1 MQRSSVFLV
10 RILCL
15 TLIAPSSWSQ
25 SGAATSA
32 HKERAPHADRSAQ
45 GLPDEERILHALN
58 RFTFGPRP
66 GDVEQVRQIGLD
78 EWFERQLHP
87 ASMEY
92 GELDRRLSE
101 APAMRLQTPQL
112 LAAFPSGAI
121 LRQAADGKL
130 PVPKTPILRT
140 IYSDQIAFYKEREAR
155 KSEKEAVDSP
165 GPAAGKNDMQAAMG
179 SSGGSMSATM
189 ESSQASHAMAP
200 NAKTPESD
208 AGKAKAAEAE
218 VLTILALAPEQRMRR
233 MLAMNAAQL
242 EDFRAALKGSQRAQ
256 LLDKMTA
263 GQREIVADLENPSKA
278 VVDEM
283 MEQRLIRDV
292 YSPAQLQEVMTDFW
306 LNHFNVYLHKNEETP
321 YYLVSFE
328 RDVIRPRALGKFEDL
343 LVATAESPAMLLYLD
358 NSSSMGPDSIAGEKE
373 KQQAARQ
380 NKPAPVSGLNENY
393 ARELME
399 LHTLGVNGGYTQ
411 EDVTE
416 MARVLTGW
424 TVSQP
429 ARGGGF
435 LFDERKHE
443 PGTKKLLGMNVK
455 EDGQNEGLRMLHVLA
470 MQPATAR
477 FLSRKLALRFV
488 SDDPPQSLVDRMAKS
503 YLASDG
509 DITRVLRTLFHSP
522 EFWQR
527 GVYRSKVKT
536 PLEYVVSAV
545 RASNAKTESMM
556 PLAHAAERMGMPLYG
571 CVPPTGYSAKAEA
584 WVSTGALVERMNFA
598 LALAANKL
606 PGIQLGWSG
615 RAEIGDLGDEV
626 ANDAAPMDMADDERR
641 LESRLVA
648 GGVSEQ
654 TRDAVMEQAVP
665 SPAAQTGNAAK
676 AGMPAL
682 PVKASAQ
689 IPGRQ
694 KPPGTAATQ
703 AEREKEEA
711 VMAGLLLGSPEFQRK

>member
-1 MQRSSVFLV
+1 
-10 RILCL
+10 
-15 TLIAPSSWSQ
+15 
-25 SGAATSA
+25 
-32 HKERAPHADRSAQ
+32 
-45 GLPDEERILHALN
+45 
-58 RFTFGPRP
+58 
-66 GDVEQVRQIGLD
+66 VEQIRQIGLD

-92 GELDRRLSE
+92 GELDRRLSD

-112 LAAFPSGAI
+112 LAAFPSRAI

-130 PVPKTPILRT
+130 PIPKTPILRT
-140 IYSDQIAFYKEREAR
+140 IYSDQIAFYQEREAR
-155 KSEKEAVDSP
+155 KSEKKAVDSP
-165 GPAAGKNDMQAAMG
+165 GPAAGKSDMQAAMG
-179 SSGGSMSATM
+179 SSGGSMNATM
-189 ESSQASHAMAP
+189 ESSPASNAMAP

-208 AGKAKAAEAE
+208 AGNAMAAEAE
-218 VLTILALAPEQRMRR
+218 VLTILALAPEQRVRR

-242 EDFRAALKGSQRAQ
+242 EDFRAALKGPQRAQ

-283 MEQRLIRDV
+283 MEQRLIRDI

-411 EDVTE
+411 QDVTE

-443 PGTKKLLGMNVK
+443 PGTKKLLGMSMK

-470 MQPATAR
+470 MRPATAH
-477 FLSRKLALRFV
+477 FLSRKLAIRFV
-488 SDDPPQSLVDRMAKS
+488 SDDPPQSLIDRMAKS

-509 DITRVLRTLFHSP
+509 DIARVLRTLFHSP

-545 RASNAKTESMM
+545 RASNAKTDSMM

-571 CVPPTGYSAKAEA
+571 CVPPTGYSAKTEA

-606 PGIQLGWSG
+606 PGIQPGWSG

-626 ANDAAPMDMADDERR
+626 ANDAAPIDMADDERR
-641 LESRLVA
+641 LESRVVE

-654 TRDAVMEQAVP
+654 PRDAVMEQAVP
-665 SPAAQTGNAAK
+665 SPAAQTENAANV
-676 AGMPAL
+676 GMPAL
-682 PVKASAQ
+682 PVNASAQ
-689 IPGRQ
+689 LSSRQ

-711 VMAGLLLGSPEFQRK
+711 VIAGLLLGSPEFQRK